1 MFFIGQYNHNI
12 DDKGRVALPVKF
24 RTELKKAVVTKG
36 LDNCLFVYPKKEWD
50 RMAEKLAALSVSKS
64 NTRAFSRLMLAGAVE
79 VEFDKQGRIILP
91 EYLRNFANLKKEV
104 VIAGL
109 YNRLEIW
116 DKDAWLKYQ
125 QEMEKNSN
133 EIAENL
139 NELGV

>member
-12 DDKGRVALPVKF
+12 DNKGRVALPAKF
-24 RTELKKAVVTKG
+24 RAELKKAVVTKG

-50 RMAEKLAALSVSKS
+50 KMAEKLAALSVSKS
-64 NTRAFSRLMLAGAVE
+64 NTRAFSRLMLAGAIE

-109 YNRLEIW
+109 YTRLEIW